1 MSDGIISQYGFLFQ
15 RYAFIE
21 NVINNAAMNL
31 FFTYEGVDDID
42 VSDAKAVDMLAM
54 ASVSNKIYNIS
65 IIGLEIQLIFTQQN
79 KSSLLIVLRQ
89 NPITNNF

>member
-1 MSDGIISQYGFLFQ
+1 MSDGITSQYGFLFQ

-21 NVINNAAMNL
+21 NVISNAAMNL

-54 ASVSNKIYNIS
+54 ASASNNRY
-65 IIGLEIQLIFTQQN
+65 IQVKSGMLTSRNFTPE
-79 KSSLLIVLRQ
+79 R
-89 NPITNNF
+89 FG